1 MKRNRRTRYCQ
12 EDLLIRHCARTSPE
26 EERSRKIEKL
36 LHRDLDWDYIAQ
48 ETKDQGVTPLLYH
61 SLSRMENGRDYIP
74 DDILTRLKN
83 LYYGSAANNILLY
96 QRLSRVLAFLREEN
110 IKVIVLKGAALAERV
125 YGNPAL
131 RPMSDVDLLV
141 RKEDLPQIDEKLRL
155 LGYTT
160 EVNYLDCLKTSDNSY
175 LNTIMMHS
183 TVSPPLH
190 LHWHLANSTIP
201 TFIYSSKI
209 EMERIWQEAIPT
221 RVADVGSLVLAPYHL
236 IIHLSEHALKPG
248 HSLRKLISLCDIH
261 EAVRVYRDRLNWGL
275 LKDEAFR
282 FNLNRQLYYCLHLAS
297 QVLGTDVPGDILDK
311 LKPKST
317 GFIERRFSTL
327 ALRPKAC
334 YGFSYLIQLA
344 MCQSL
349 SQKIRFLW
357 RTLFPPR
364 QILVQRYVFP
374 QAKRGPLYS
383 HLLRRFAEG
392 SRALSY
398 LGRNLFSRN

>member
-26 EERSRKIEKL
+26 EERSRKIEDL
-36 LHRDLDWDYIAQ
+36 LHRDLDWGYIAQ
-48 ETKDQGVTPLLYH
+48 KTKDQGVTPLLYH
-61 SLSRMENGRDYIP
+61 NLSKTENGRDYIP

-110 IKVIVLKGAALAERV
+110 IKVIALKGAALAESV

-141 RKEDLPQIDEKLRL
+141 RKEDLPRVNERLRL

-175 LNTIMMHS
+175 LNSIMMHN
-183 TVSPPLH
+183 TTSPPLH
-190 LHWHLANSTIP
+190 VHWHLANSTIP
-201 TFIYSSKI
+201 TFTYSSRI
-209 EMERIWQEAIPT
+209 EMERIWQEAIPA
-221 RVADVGSLVLAPYHL
+221 RVADVESLVLAPHHL
-236 IIHLSEHALKPG
+236 LIHLSEHALRPN
-248 HSLRKLISLCDIH
+248 HSLGKLIFLCDIH
-261 EAVRVYRDRLNWGL
+261 EAIRTYRDQLNWGL
-275 LKDEAFR
+275 LKEEAFR
-282 FNLNRQLYYCLHLAS
+282 FNLNRQLYHCLRLTS
-297 QVLGTDVPGDILDK
+297 QVLGADVPRDILGK

-317 GFIERRFSTL
+317 GFTEHRFLTL

-334 YGFSYLIQLA
+334 CGFSYVIQLA

-349 SQKIRFLW
+349 SQKTRFLW

-383 HLLRRFAEG
+383 HLLRRFAQG
-392 SRALSY
+392 SKVLSY
-398 LGRNLFSRN
+398 LGRNLLSRN